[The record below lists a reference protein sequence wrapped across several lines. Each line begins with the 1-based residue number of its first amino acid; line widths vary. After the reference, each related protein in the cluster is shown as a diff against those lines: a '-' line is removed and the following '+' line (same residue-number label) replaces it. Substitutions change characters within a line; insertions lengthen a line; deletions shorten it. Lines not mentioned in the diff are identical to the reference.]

1 MSLFDYPRVNFKG
14 TIQLNPGTA
23 NNDDYAQQPGALLIP
38 GSFPPPYAGQVFG
51 LIDSKTVQAR
61 TYGMSDADFIA
72 WVQKAQTFDISGSG
86 QPPKTQQQIPAEW
99 NYYGDMTS
107 NILQAAVV
115 GVQTGPGQIYAK
127 VDPASRQR
135 RSSARP

>member
-23 NNDDYAQQPGALLIP
+23 NNDDYAQQPSLLIP
-38 GSFPPPYAGQVFG
+38 KTFPPPYAGQVFG

-61 TYGMSDADFIA
+61 TFGMSDADFIT
-72 WVQKAQTFDISGSG
+72 WVQKSVTFDVSGGG
-86 QPPKTQQQIPAEW
+86 QNTQIPAEW

-107 NILQAAVV
+107 RSLQAAVV
-115 GVQTGPGQIYAK
+115 GVQTAPGKIYAK
-127 VDPASRQR
+127 VDPSVPAT
-135 RSSARP
+135 AVIGAPLT